1 LKTMTIELTFEEV
14 GMLKTLLRNEVQD
27 TQSNKAAELY
37 TNIYRKVMKAQD
49 TYHVGGPAAH
59 RLDDAPGA

>member
-1 LKTMTIELTFEEV
+1 MTIELTFEEA

-27 TQSNKAAELY
+27 TASNKAAALY
-37 TNIYRKVMKAQD
+37 TSIYRKVAKAQD
-49 TYHVGGPAAH
+49 SYHVGGPAER